1 MDCIKCKKAM
11 SKSKLQGV
19 LVDKCNICG
28 GIWLDGGELNMIKY
42 NDCKDDNTLLKEAR
56 GEVLEEKMRL
66 IVTEGLCPK
75 CQKQRI
81 NTYVRSGVEID
92 QCPACGGIFFDYGEL
107 DRVVNSEK
115 TGFKKFLYGFKKQI
129 SKKV

>member
-1 MDCIKCKKAM
+1 MDCIKCKQGMFKAKM
-11 SKSKLQGV
+11 QGV

-28 GIWLDGGELNMIKY
+28 GVWLDGGELDMIKY
-42 NDCKDDNTLLKEAR
+42 NDSKDDSTLLKEAR

-92 QCPACGGIFFDYGEL
+92 QCPACKGIFFDYGEL
-107 DRVVNSEK
+107 DRVINSEK
-115 TGFKKFLYGFKKQI
+115 NGFKKFLHGFKKQI
-129 SKKV
+129 RMGV